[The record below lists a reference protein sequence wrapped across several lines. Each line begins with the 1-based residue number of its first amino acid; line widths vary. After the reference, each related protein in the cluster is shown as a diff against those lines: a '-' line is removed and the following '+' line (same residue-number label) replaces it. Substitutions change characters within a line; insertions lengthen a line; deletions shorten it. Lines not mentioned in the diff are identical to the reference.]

1 MLVGFYSKLCNL
13 SSWFY
18 EKSKNNLVLLLLL
31 AVFLSFNAFIFPY
44 FTKLY
49 GLQDHVILDLQFG
62 FTPEFAHAILTGY
75 GEYGRHGIMVFTGI
89 VDNIYP
95 LIYGSLLAL
104 FISRFK
110 KKTDARNNRCQ
121 IINLTPFVAV
131 LFDFMENTGILI
143 MIHNFPEQ
151 NNTIAWMTS
160 FAGMFKWFFV
170 GSSVLILLFFLIKS
184 FIQWVKKYSMW

>member
-1 MLVGFYSKLCNL
+1 MKVLLCNL

-18 EKSKNNLVLLLLL
+18 EKSKNNPGLLLLL

-49 GLQDHVILDLQFG
+49 GLQDHVLLDLQFG
-62 FTPEFAHAILTGY
+62 FTPEFAHAVLAGY

-95 LIYGSLLAL
+95 LLYGSLLAL

-110 KKTDARNNRCQ
+110 RKADARNNSCQ
-121 IINLTPFVAV
+121 IINLLPFVAV

-143 MIHNFPEQ
+143 MIQ
-151 NNTIAWMTS
+151 NYPDQIIPVAWATS
-160 FAGMFKWFFV
+160 FAGMFKWIFL
-170 GSSVLILLFFLIKS
+170 GSSVLILLIFLIKTL
-184 FIQWVKKYSMW
+184 IHWQEGRK